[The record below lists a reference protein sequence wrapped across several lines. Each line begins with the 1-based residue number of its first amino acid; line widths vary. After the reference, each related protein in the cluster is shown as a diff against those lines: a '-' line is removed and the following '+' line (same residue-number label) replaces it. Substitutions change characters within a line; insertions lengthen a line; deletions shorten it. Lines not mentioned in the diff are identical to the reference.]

1 MDRKTQS
8 EIAMLVER
16 YVADLRIFS
25 VKKESTIAYCRSCL
39 MHLLCYME
47 QGNGRNL
54 SDFDMQEFYCFLCN
68 EKSTKKG
75 NRLKA
80 STKKN
85 IVCQVT
91 LFIRWYQQ
99 KYMDRQCQADCDMP
113 RALIGTKQEYR
124 TDTLS
129 DDVLS
134 QIRDALRGETDLI
147 VKAGVVMLLCTGIT
161 VREFVQLK
169 SECLSEKEG
178 LDYLSVGNRELP
190 VPKHVGKMIRKQ
202 QNIQQGLCAQA
213 VEADK
218 ERLWLYP
225 SGNQIHCLT
234 IPMWEYRLR
243 RFAKAHEI
251 RDEAGAP
258 VMLTAAMLRATF
270 VYSLVEAQVPSVV
283 MQYLLG
289 HRYPESTQRQIRRF
303 EDLVSVNALM
313 NEREGI
319 A

>member
-8 EIAMLVER
+8 EITMLVER

-39 MHLLCYME
+39 LHFIRYME
-47 QGNGRNL
+47 QSNRQNM
-54 SDFDMQEFYCFLCN
+54 SDFDMQLFYRFLCN
-68 EKSTKKG
+68 EKSKNG
-75 NRLKA
+75 NTLKA

-91 LFIRWYQQ
+91 LLIRWYQQ
-99 KYMDRQCQADCDMP
+99 KYSDRQCKVDCLMP
-113 RALIGTKQEYR
+113 KALTGIGQEHR

-129 DDVLS
+129 DAVCL
-134 QIRDALRGETDLI
+134 QIRDALHRETDLM
-147 VKAGVVMLLCTGIT
+147 VKAGVMMLLCTGIT

-169 SECLSEKEG
+169 DNCLNEKEG
-178 LDYLSVGNRELP
+178 WDYLSVGDRELP
-190 VPKHVGKMIRKQ
+190 VPKNIGKMIRKQ
-202 QNIQQGLCAQA
+202 QNIQRGLCAQA
-213 VEADK
+213 LEADK
-218 ERLWLYP
+218 KRLWLYP

-243 RFAKAHEI
+243 RFAKEHEI
-251 RDEAGAP
+251 RDEAGTP
-258 VMLTAAMLRATF
+258 VMLTASILRATF
-270 VYSLVEAQVPSVV
+270 VYSLVEAKVPSVV

-303 EDLVSVNALM
+303 ENQMSISGLTDQ
-313 NEREGI
+313 REGI

>member
-39 MHLLCYME
+39 MHFIRYMD
-47 QGNGRNL
+47 QSNRQNM
-54 SDFDMQEFYCFLCN
+54 SDFDMQEFYRFLCN
-68 EKSTKKG
+68 EKSKNG
-75 NRLKA
+75 NTLKV

-85 IVCQVT
+85 IVCQVS
-91 LFIRWYQQ
+91 LLISWYQQ
-99 KYMDRQCQADCDMP
+99 KYSDRQCKVDCSMP
-113 RALIGTKQEYR
+113 KALVGIGQEYR
-124 TDTLS
+124 TDALS
-129 DDVLS
+129 DDVLF
-134 QIRDALRGETDLI
+134 QIRDALHREADLM

-169 SECLSEKEG
+169 DNCLNEKEG
-178 LDYLSVGNRELP
+178 WDYLSVGERELP
-190 VPKHVGKMIRKQ
+190 VPQNIGKLIRKQ
-202 QNIQQGLCAQA
+202 QNIQRGLRAQA
-213 VEADK
+213 LEADK

-243 RFAKAHEI
+243 RFAKEHEI
-251 RDEAGAP
+251 KDEAGAP
-258 VMLTAAMLRATF
+258 VMLTASMLRATF
-270 VYSLVEAQVPSVV
+270 VYSLVEAKVPSVV

-303 EDLVSVNALM
+303 EDLVNVNALM